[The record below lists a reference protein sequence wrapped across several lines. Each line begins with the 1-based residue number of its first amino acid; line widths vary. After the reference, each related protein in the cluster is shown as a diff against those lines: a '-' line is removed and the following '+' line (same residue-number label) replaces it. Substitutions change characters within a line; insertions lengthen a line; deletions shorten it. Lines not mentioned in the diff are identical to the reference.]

1 MKRSTVTLLEQ
12 GKRGREAAVILSKTS
27 TARKNQALIHIADFI
42 LDHKDEVLDA
52 NARDINSGNGV
63 NDAFMDRLV
72 ITPERLSKMA
82 EDVRNIAKL
91 DDPVGEVYD
100 MNTRPNGLRI
110 GKKRVPLGVI
120 GSIYESRPNVT
131 LDISSLCLKSGNAC
145 ILRGGSEAIN
155 SNSVLTKLVR
165 QAIGEVGLPEDA
177 VQLIEHTDR
186 KFVRSMLKMHK
197 YIDLMIPRGSADFID
212 FVSKHATMPIVAG
225 GVGVCRTFI
234 DKAANFDNAI
244 AIAYNA
250 KVQRPTVCNALDTL
264 LVHRDIAAQFLPA
277 MARKWAEVGVEMRC
291 DRRSLSI
298 LSPIEGLNLKPSIEA
313 DWNMEFL
320 SLTAAVK
327 VVDSADEAIEHIRNY
342 YSGHSEA
349 IVTEDESLAMKFLDE
364 VDAAAVF
371 VNAST
376 YFHDGSEF
384 GLGAEIGISTQ
395 KFHARGPM
403 ALKEITSYKWIV
415 LGKGQIRI

>member
-1 MKRSTVTLLEQ
+1 MNGSTDTLLEQ
-12 GKRGREAAVILSKTS
+12 GKRSRAAAIILAKTPS
-27 TARKNQALIHIADFI
+27 ALKNQALIHIADCI
-42 LDHKDEVLDA
+42 LDHQNEVLNA
-52 NARDINSGNGV
+52 NACDIKNGNGV
-63 NDAFMDRLV
+63 NNAFMDRLA
-72 ITPERLSKMA
+72 ITPERLFKMA
-82 EDVRNIAKL
+82 DDVRNIAKL
-91 DDPVGEVYD
+91 DDPVGEVFD
-100 MNTRPNGLRI
+100 MNTRPNGLTI
-110 GKKRVPLGVI
+110 WKKRVPLGVI

-131 LDISSLCLKSGNAC
+131 LDISRLCLKSCNAC

-155 SNSVLTKLVR
+155 SNSALTKLVR

-177 VQLIEHTDR
+177 VQVIEDTDR
-186 KFVRSMLKMHK
+186 KFVSSMLKMNK
-197 YIDLMIPRGSADFID
+197 YIDLMVPRGSADFID
-212 FVSKHATMPIVAG
+212 FVSENATMPVVSG

-234 DKAANFDNAI
+234 DKAANFDDAI

-264 LVHRDIAAQFLPA
+264 LVHKDIAAQFLPA

-291 DRRSLSI
+291 DTRSLSI
-298 LSPIEGLNLKPSIEA
+298 LSPIDGLNLKPVIEE

-327 VVDSADEAIEHIRNY
+327 IVDSADEAIQHISNY

-349 IVTEDESLAMKFLDE
+349 IVTEDESVATKFLEE

-403 ALKEITSYKWIV
+403 ALKEMTSYKWIV
-415 LGKGQIRI
+415 SGKGQIRI